1 VKLALKHAPPRGLF
15 KRLFHWLTAARLV
28 TRYPHAGIVIDGD
41 LMHSNLA
48 NGLHIETF
56 RPEGWD
62 LFDLGDA
69 DELAQARF
77 RDFEGTPYDWFSLLA
92 FVLPWS
98 VSDSK
103 RMYCYEWCW
112 LAITGVNPRRR
123 VTPEDLLAL
132 ISTKTKGQP

>member
-1 VKLALKHAPPRGLF
+1 VKLALKHAPPTGF
-15 KRLFHWLTAARLV
+15 WKRAFHAITAARLV

-48 NGLHIETF
+48 SGLHIEPF

-77 RDFEGTPYDWFSLLA
+77 LDFEGTPYDWFSLLA
-92 FVLPWS
+92 FVLPWN
-98 VSDSK
+98 VSDSS

-132 ISTKTKGQP
+132 IASKK